1 MAKTGRD
8 GGGLEIKEAITLE
21 VNTIMVAYCEANS

>member
-8 GGGLEIKEAITLE
+8 GGGLEVKEAITLE
-21 VNTIMVAYCEANS
+21 VNTIMIASLEDNN